1 MTKQNPGEN
10 NGLLNPDNDVRRA
23 IVDDATRGSKTDD
36 WKVSLI
42 AGASACIAVLIVN
55 LGVTIWSTLTLEGNQ
70 DDKKTSRRIIYEGSC
85 SKTRE
90 LSIAIHLVINIFGS
104 ILLAASNYVFSS
116 LPLHLLFNSVVFSS
130 LTTYDYEVFT
140 VDKKLRLLSK
150 RGGEFFA
157 DSYDLNRFKSRNMN
171 TSKLDNLTALE
182 CINEYGVA
190 FLTRRS
196 DLLVV
201 VDTSQSGVSKRALD
215 AQPAALHN
223 VRRATCPEVDY
234 DWICPE
240 VSCDVPC
247 RLQLPQVRRQ
257 SDNWRPWDNRVEY
270 CLSQPAPQRCRLNF
284 DVYLAAIILG
294 VNFIKAITLAFI
306 ALRPPKEPLFIL
318 GDAIQ
323 SFLTVPDENS
333 RGNCLASART
343 ARAGQFTRP
352 CTMHTKRRRRGVAV
366 TGRRWF
372 FSFAMYG
379 VAFGV
384 SCFLLAWGI
393 RELPGPHDIKSL
405 WDLGFG
411 AATEL
416 TIITGFG
423 WEDEGD
429 ESLFWNVLVSNLP
442 QLVFSLLY
450 FQYNGLFTCMAVAK
464 EWSDFG
470 RKRNPLRVSSNPRGQ
485 QRSRYFLQLP
495 YRFSIPLLLVSILMH
510 WMLSQSIFIVAVETR
525 DIMRP
530 DYWDWS
536 LLTCGYSPIAIIFVI
551 VTSIFMAAAMMI
563 TACRRLPTA
572 MPVAAS
578 CSLAISA
585 ACHQPDGIPS
595 PEASLFPLQ
604 WGVMWCQREGFSRE
618 LTDHCGFSHHAVE
631 VPQDGRLYF

>member
-1 MTKQNPGEN
+1 M
-10 NGLLNPDNDVRRA
+10 
-23 IVDDATRGSKTDD
+23 RGSKTAD

-42 AGASACIAVLIVN
+42 GGTSACIVVLIVN

-70 DDKKTSRRIIYEGSC
+70 HGLKTSRRIIYEGSC
-85 SKTRE
+85 SKSRE
-90 LSIAIHLVINIFGS
+90 LSIGIHLVINTFGS

-130 LTTYDYEVFT
+130 LTAYDYEVFT
-140 VDKKLRLLSK
+140 VDTKLRLLNKQAGNSS
-150 RGGEFFA
+150 A
-157 DSYDLNRFKSRNMN
+157 DSYDLYLFKSRNIR
-171 TSKLDNLTALE
+171 TSKLENLTALE
-182 CINEYGVA
+182 CINEYGIA
-190 FLTRRS
+190 FQTRRS

-201 VDTSQSGVSKRALD
+201 VDTSQSGVSKRAHD
-215 AQPAALHN
+215 AQPASLHN
-223 VRRATCPEVDY
+223 VRRAACAEADY

-240 VSCDVPC
+240 LSCDDPC
-247 RLQLPQVRRQ
+247 RLQLPLIRRQ
-257 SDNWRPWDNRVEY
+257 SDNWRPWGNRVEY

-284 DVYLAAIILG
+284 DVYLAGIILG
-294 VNFIKAITLAFI
+294 VNLIKAITLAFI
-306 ALRPPKEPLFIL
+306 AIRPPKEPLFIL

-323 SFLTVPDENS
+323 SFLTRPDENS
-333 RGNCLASART
+333 RENCLASART
-343 ARAGQFTRP
+343 VRARQFTRP

-379 VAFGV
+379 IAFGV

-405 WDLGFG
+405 WNLGFG
-411 AATEL
+411 AATEF
-416 TIITGFG
+416 TIIRGFS
-423 WEDEGD
+423 WEDTGD

-442 QLVFSLLY
+442 HLVFSLLY
-450 FQYNGLFTCMAVAK
+450 FQYNGLFTCMAAAK

-495 YRFSIPLLLVSILMH
+495 YRFSIPLLIVSILMH
-510 WMLSQSIFIVAVETR
+510 WMLSQSIFIVAVEKR
-525 DIMRP
+525 DITRP
-530 DYWDWS
+530 NNWYWS

-551 VTSIFMAAAMMI
+551 VTSVFMAAALMI

-578 CSLAISA
+578 CSLAIAA
-585 ACHQPDGIPS
+585 ACHQPD
-595 PEASLFPLQ
+595 
-604 WGVMWCQREGFSRE
+604 
-618 LTDHCGFSHHAVE
+618 
-631 VPQDGRLYF
+631 